1 MMIVTIV
8 LATLVAAS
16 APPLGEAS
24 ISSTRIT
31 PSVPLRRS
39 LTVRKL
45 VHSSIRTR
53 SARYRFPRRP
63 KDIRT
68 AFEMTAA
75 VRESWIRPST
85 IAFCFLLSIL
95 PSDSWNESLTSSA
108 NPACKELFE
117 RHWFRHVSVYCPS
130 ILLFYRPSGNTCRY
144 LGGCFIILYNMF
156 CIIYLY
162 FSMFLLMS
170 LMEYQK
176 CRKLNFHFIQTKGP
190 KILIIVSFSLT
201 LILNFIKM

>member
-1 MMIVTIV
+1 MMIAVTIV
-8 LATLVAAS
+8 IAALVAAS

-45 VHSSIRTR
+45 VHSSIRIR

-75 VRESWIRPST
+75 VREFWIRLSLYHC
-85 IAFCFLLSIL
+85 FFFLLSVL
-95 PSDSWNESLTSSA
+95 PSDSQDESLILHDRLSPWWTLEIRRSLLFLSTFSMNSA
-108 NPACKELFE
+108 CEELFE
-117 RHWFRHVSVYCPS
+117 RHWFRHVSVYCRSNTFQIGSP
-130 ILLFYRPSGNTCRY
+130 ILADT
-144 LGGCFIILYNMF
+144 
-156 CIIYLY
+156 
-162 FSMFLLMS
+162 
-170 LMEYQK
+170 
-176 CRKLNFHFIQTKGP
+176 
-190 KILIIVSFSLT
+190 
-201 LILNFIKM
+201 